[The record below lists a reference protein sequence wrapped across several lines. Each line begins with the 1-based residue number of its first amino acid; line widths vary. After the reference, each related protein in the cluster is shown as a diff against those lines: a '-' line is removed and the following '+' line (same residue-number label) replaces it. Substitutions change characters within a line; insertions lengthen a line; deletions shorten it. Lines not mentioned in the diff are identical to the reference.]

1 MFYTQSVFHE
11 SNFIDFI
18 LVMVGP
24 RALWAPEQFEHT
36 KTPKS
41 KEAPE

>member
-1 MFYTQSVFHE
+1 MFYTQSE
-11 SNFIDFI
+11 CQASNLIDFI
-18 LVMVGP
+18 LVIVGP
-24 RALWAPEQFEHT
+24 SALWAPEQFEHT